1 MRRGP
6 GPSPSVAG
14 VDNGA
19 WRGPHSVSLPVGG
32 IRVCVPNHGPK
43 FTQGDPMGPQH
54 AEGSREPPLLV
65 LGASQGRHRDPAFS
79 LRGKVPDRRA
89 EHLFR
94 FLGTVQ
100 AECWDSLG
108 KERPVLGPLEP
119 PS

>member
-65 LGASQGRHRDPAFS
+65 LGASQGRHREVGSSSAGLNRDTQDVPAGVGDS
-79 LRGKVPDRRA
+79 IRA
-89 EHLFR
+89 SPTNLPQDFFEKSEAAAL
-94 FLGTVQ
+94 
-100 AECWDSLG
+100 
-108 KERPVLGPLEP
+108 
-119 PS
+119 